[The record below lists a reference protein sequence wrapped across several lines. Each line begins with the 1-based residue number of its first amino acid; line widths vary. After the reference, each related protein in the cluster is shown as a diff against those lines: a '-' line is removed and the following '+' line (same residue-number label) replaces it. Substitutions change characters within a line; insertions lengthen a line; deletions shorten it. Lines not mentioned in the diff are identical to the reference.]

1 MPCGVLEKKKKKSEC
16 VYRCEALSQG
26 VIRYDSCFKRFP
38 LDSALRSVCR
48 QGQMKAE
55 HLFKKL
61 R

>member
-1 MPCGVLEKKKKKSEC
+1 MPCGVLEKKKKSEC

-38 LDSALRSVCR
+38 LDSALSSVCR
-48 QGQMKAE
+48 QGRMKAE
-55 HLFKKL
+55 HLLKKL